1 MNTFQRITIN
11 GEVLEG
17 PAIIDAAKRIHE
29 TQKGAEWTRP
39 LEVLITDL
47 VLHTGPLAV
56 HTSGTTGD
64 PKPLKLSR
72 RDLVASARLTAE
84 SFKLHADDKALLCLP
99 CEYIAGKMMVV
110 RAFVIG
116 LDLHVVDPR
125 GSVLDN
131 LNTKERFRFSAM
143 VPLQLHRA
151 IQEDKSRVEQQF
163 DTILLGGGP
172 VSEALIEDLQA
183 VTTRVFHTY
192 GSTETVTHIA
202 IRQLNC
208 KERSSM
214 FTALGDVTFD
224 QDDRGCLIAYTPH
237 LSTKAHITNDVVDLL
252 DNRHFRWLGRYDN
265 VILSG
270 GLKIFPE
277 QLEAK
282 TAGVVPYPHYFTSYP
297 EDKLGQAVMM
307 VVELEQPSE
316 EIVQEVLDRVKDVLT
331 QYELPRRIMARKTFQ
346 RTTSGKVIRTE

>member
-1 MNTFQRITIN
+1 MSTFQRITIN
-11 GEVLEG
+11 GGTVEG
-17 PAIIDAAKRIHE
+17 AAIIESAKRIREEHE
-29 TQKGAEWTRP
+29 NADWTRS
-39 LEVLITDL
+39 LEVLLTEL
-47 VLHTGPLAV
+47 VLHTGALAV
-56 HTSGTTGD
+56 HTSGTTGE
-64 PKPLKLSR
+64 PKRLKLSR
-72 RDLVASARLTAE
+72 RDLIASARLTAE
-84 SFKLHADDKALLCLP
+84 SFKLHAGDNALLCLP

-116 LDLHVVDPR
+116 LDLQVMEPR
-125 GSVLDN
+125 GSVLDQ
-131 LNTKERFRFSAM
+131 LKTKDRFRFAAL

-183 VTTRVFHTY
+183 VSTRVFHTY

-202 IRQLNC
+202 IRQLNG
-208 KERSSM
+208 KDRSSM
-214 FTALGDVTFD
+214 FTALGDVTLD

-282 TAGVVPYPHYFTSYP
+282 TAGIVPYPHYFTSYP

-316 EIVQEVLDRVKDVLT
+316 EIVQEVLDKVKDVLT
-331 QYELPRRIMARKTFQ
+331 QYELPRRIMARKAFQ

>member
-1 MNTFQRITIN
+1 MSTFERITIN
-11 GEVLEG
+11 GGTLEG
-17 PAIIDAAKRIHE
+17 AAIIEAANRIRE
-29 TQKGAEWTRP
+29 AQGKAEWTRS
-39 LEVLITDL
+39 LEVLLTEL

-56 HTSGTTGD
+56 QTSGTTGE

-72 RDLVASARLTAE
+72 RDLMASARLTATT
-84 SFKLHADDKALLCLP
+84 FKLHAGDRALLCLP

-125 GSVLDN
+125 GSLLEK
-131 LNTKERFRFSAM
+131 LNTKDRFRFAAM

-151 IQEDKSRVEQQF
+151 IQEDKSRVEKQF

-172 VSEALIEDLQA
+172 VSEALIEDLQGVSA
-183 VTTRVFHTY
+183 RVFHTY

-202 IRQLNC
+202 IRQLNGSD
-208 KERSSM
+208 RSNM
-214 FTALGDVTFD
+214 FTALGDVTLD
-224 QDDRGCLIAYTPH
+224 QDDRGCLIVYTPH

-282 TAGVVPYPHYFTSYP
+282 TAGIVPYPHYFTSYP
-297 EDKLGQAVMM
+297 EDKLGQAVML
-307 VVELEQPSE
+307 VLEIEEPSE
-316 EIVQEVLDRVKDVLT
+316 EVVQEVLDKVKEVLGE
-331 QYELPRRIMARKTFQ
+331 YELPRRIMARKAFQ
-346 RTTSGKVIRTE
+346 RTNSGKVIRTE